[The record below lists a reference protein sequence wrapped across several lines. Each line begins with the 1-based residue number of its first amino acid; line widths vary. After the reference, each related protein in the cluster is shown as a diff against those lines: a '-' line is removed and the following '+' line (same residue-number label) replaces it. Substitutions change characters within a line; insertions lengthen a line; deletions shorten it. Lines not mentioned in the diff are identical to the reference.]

1 MFPRCLMLMAINPLE
16 YLIDPHKRIY
26 WVFLLSSVLIAAV
39 FLWINPKK
47 RKVNLSKKLWLH
59 PSALLDYGYFI
70 FISIFKVLVI
80 FPILIGAKE
89 VALWVN
95 EFLLTQYG
103 FTRITGFSYPQVM
116 ILFTLS
122 LFILS
127 DFSRYWLHR
136 LLHTVPWL
144 WAFHKTHHSA
154 KVLTPLTFYRV
165 HPVESLLFGLRYSLI
180 IGLVSGVFIYGF
192 GAMIGIVDIL
202 GVNALAFVFSLVG
215 SNLRHSHID
224 ISFGVFERFLIS
236 PKQHQ
241 IHHSKHHINV
251 NFGGFLAIWDWAFR
265 SLVLSKSVNK
275 LKFGIQQNEMKYFNR
290 FHQLI
295 FSPFYLLYRNR
306 TK

>member
-1 MFPRCLMLMAINPLE
+1 MPMAINPLE
-16 YLIDPHKRIY
+16 YLIDPHRRIY
-26 WVFLLSSVLIAAV
+26 WVFLFSSVVIAAI
-39 FLWINPKK
+39 FLWLNPKK
-47 RKVNLSKKLWLH
+47 RRLNFSKKLWLH

-70 FISIFKVLVI
+70 FISVFKVLVI
-80 FPILIGAKE
+80 FPVLIGAEE

-95 EFLLTQYG
+95 DFLLTQYG
-103 FTRITGFSYPQVM
+103 FTRIEGFSYTQVM
-116 ILFTLS
+116 VFFTLS

-136 LLHTVPWL
+136 FLHTVPWL
-144 WAFHKTHHSA
+144 WAFHKVHHSA

-192 GAMIGIVDIL
+192 GAMIDVVDIL

-215 SNLRHSHID
+215 SNLRHSHIG
-224 ISFGVFERFLIS
+224 ISFGVIIERFLIS

-241 IHHSKHHINV
+241 IHHSKQHTNV
-251 NFGGFLAIWDWAFR
+251 NFGGFLAIWDWAFN
-265 SLVLSKSVNK
+265 SLMLSKSVNR
-275 LKFGIQQNEMKYFNR
+275 LKFGIKQDEMKKFSR

-295 FSPFYLLYRNR
+295 LSPFYLLFKSNS
-306 TK
+306 

>member
-1 MFPRCLMLMAINPLE
+1 MAINPLE

-26 WVFLLSSVLIAAV
+26 WVFLFSSVVIAAV
-39 FLWINPKK
+39 FLWLNPKK
-47 RKVNLSKKLWLH
+47 RRLNLSKKLWLH

-80 FPILIGAKE
+80 FPMLIGAKE

-95 EFLLTQYG
+95 DFLLTQYG
-103 FTRITGFSYPQVM
+103 FVRIEGFSYTQVM
-116 ILFTLS
+116 VFFTLS
-122 LFILS
+122 LFVLS

-136 LLHTVPWL
+136 FLHTVPWL
-144 WAFHKTHHSA
+144 WAFHKVHHSA

-180 IGLVSGVFIYGF
+180 VGLVSGVFIYGF

-202 GVNALAFVFSLVG
+202 GVNALAFIFSFVG
-215 SNLRHSHID
+215 SNLRHSHIG
-224 ISFGVFERFLIS
+224 ISFGATIEHFLIS

-241 IHHSKHHINV
+241 IHHSKQHINV
-251 NFGGFLAIWDWAFR
+251 NFGGFLAIWDWFFN
-265 SLVLSKSVNK
+265 SLVLSRDVNK
-275 LKFGIQQNEMKYFNR
+275 VKFGIKCSEMKYFSR

-295 FSPFYLLYRNR
+295 FSPFFLLF
-306 TK
+306 KSK

>member
-1 MFPRCLMLMAINPLE
+1 MAINPLE

-26 WVFLLSSVLIAAV
+26 WVFLFSSVVIAAV
-39 FLWINPKK
+39 FLWLNPKK
-47 RKVNLSKKLWLH
+47 RRLNLSKKLWLH

-80 FPILIGAKE
+80 FPMLIGAKE

-95 EFLLTQYG
+95 DFLLTQYG
-103 FTRITGFSYPQVM
+103 FVRIEGFSYTQVM
-116 ILFTLS
+116 VFFTLS
-122 LFILS
+122 LFVLS

-136 LLHTVPWL
+136 FLHTVPWL
-144 WAFHKTHHSA
+144 WAFHKVHHSA

-180 IGLVSGVFIYGF
+180 VGLVSGVFIYGF

-202 GVNALAFVFSLVG
+202 GVNVLAFVFSFVG
-215 SNLRHSHID
+215 SNLRHSHIG
-224 ISFGVFERFLIS
+224 ISFGTIIERFLIS

-241 IHHSKHHINV
+241 IHHSKQHINV
-251 NFGGFLAIWDWAFR
+251 NFGGFLAIWDWVFN
-265 SLVLSKSVNK
+265 SLVLSKSVNRI
-275 LKFGIQQNEMKYFNR
+275 KFGIKQNEMKYFNR

-295 FSPFYLLYRNR
+295 FSPFYLLF
-306 TK
+306 KSK

>member
-1 MFPRCLMLMAINPLE
+1 MAINPLE

-26 WVFLLSSVLIAAV
+26 WVFLFSSMVIAAV
-39 FLWINPKK
+39 FLWLNPKK
-47 RKVNLSKKLWLH
+47 RRLNLSKKLWLH

-80 FPILIGAKE
+80 FPMLIGAKE

-95 EFLLTQYG
+95 DFLLTQYG
-103 FTRITGFSYPQVM
+103 FVRIEGFSYTQVM
-116 ILFTLS
+116 VFFTLS
-122 LFILS
+122 LFVLS

-136 LLHTVPWL
+136 FLHTVPWL
-144 WAFHKTHHSA
+144 WAFHKVHHSA

-180 IGLVSGVFIYGF
+180 VGLVSGVFIYGF

-202 GVNALAFVFSLVG
+202 GVNVLAFVFSFVG
-215 SNLRHSHID
+215 SNLRHSHIG
-224 ISFGVFERFLIS
+224 ISFGTIIERFLIS

-241 IHHSKHHINV
+241 IHHSKQHINV
-251 NFGGFLAIWDWAFR
+251 NFGGFLAIWDWVFN
-265 SLVLSKSVNK
+265 SLVLSKSVNRI
-275 LKFGIQQNEMKYFNR
+275 KFGIKQNEMKHFNC

-295 FSPFYLLYRNR
+295 FSPFYLLF
-306 TK
+306 KSK

>member
-1 MFPRCLMLMAINPLE
+1 MAINPLE

-26 WVFLLSSVLIAAV
+26 WVFLFSSVVIAAV
-39 FLWINPKK
+39 FLWLNPKK
-47 RKVNLSKKLWLH
+47 RRLNLSKKLWLH

-80 FPILIGAKE
+80 FPMLIGAKE

-95 EFLLTQYG
+95 DFLLTQYG
-103 FTRITGFSYPQVM
+103 FVRIEGFSYTQVM
-116 ILFTLS
+116 VFFTLS
-122 LFILS
+122 LFVLS

-136 LLHTVPWL
+136 FLHTMPWL
-144 WAFHKTHHSA
+144 WAFHKVHHSA

-180 IGLVSGVFIYGF
+180 VGLVSGVFIYGF

-202 GVNALAFVFSLVG
+202 GVNALAFVFSFVG
-215 SNLRHSHID
+215 SNLRHSHIG
-224 ISFGVFERFLIS
+224 ISFGTIIERFLIS

-241 IHHSKHHINV
+241 IHHSKQHINV
-251 NFGGFLAIWDWAFR
+251 NFGGFLAIWDWVFN
-265 SLVLSKSVNK
+265 SLVLSKSVNRI
-275 LKFGIQQNEMKYFNR
+275 KFGIKQNEMKHFNR

-295 FSPFYLLYRNR
+295 FSPFYLLF
-306 TK
+306 KSK